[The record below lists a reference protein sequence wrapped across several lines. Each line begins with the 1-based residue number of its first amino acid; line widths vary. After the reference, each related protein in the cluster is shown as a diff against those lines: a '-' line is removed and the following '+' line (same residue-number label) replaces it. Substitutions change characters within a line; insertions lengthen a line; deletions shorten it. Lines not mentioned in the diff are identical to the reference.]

1 MIENKADRRYIQM
14 IEHRVNHVLK
24 KMKDLGLNQL
34 LISNPLSIYYLTGYF
49 EHPGERF
56 FALYLNTKG
65 EHKIYANHMFS
76 LEQDLGI
83 DIKWYSDTDDIMKEV
98 AENMIS
104 DDILGVDNELPSKFL
119 IPLMELSAAVDYK
132 LGSYCVDYV
141 RGIKDLEEQEK
152 MKKVSHINDLAM
164 DKLKDFI
171 REGVTEK
178 EIEEQLLD
186 IYIKLGADGYS
197 FEPII
202 AFGGNA
208 AEPHHFTD
216 ESVLK
221 EGQCVLFDIGCKK
234 DMYCADM
241 TRTFFYKNVSEKH
254 RRIYDLVQKAN
265 EKAIKAIRPGMK
277 LKDIDKIAR
286 DIIDEGGYGQYFTHR
301 LGHFIGMDVHE
312 YGDVSW
318 KNENIVEEGMIF
330 SIEPGIY
337 LQDDLGIRI
346 EDLVLVTSNGCER
359 LNQYQKDLQII
370 GA

>member
-1 MIENKADRRYIQM
+1 MV
-14 IEHRVNHVLK
+14 EHRVKRVVN
-24 KMKDLGLNQL
+24 KMKDLGLSQL
-34 LISNPLSIYYLTGYF
+34 LISNPLSIYYLTGYL

-65 EHKIYANHMFS
+65 EHKIYANQLFS
-76 LEQDLGI
+76 LEDDLGI
-83 DIKWYSDTDDIMKEV
+83 DIEWYSDTDDIMKKV
-98 AENMIS
+98 AKNMIS
-104 DDILGVDNELPSKFL
+104 DDFLGVDNELPAKFL
-119 IPLMELSAAVDYK
+119 IPLIRLSAAVDYK

-152 MKKVSHINDLAM
+152 MRIVSHLNDSAM
-164 DKLKDFI
+164 DKLKDLVQ
-171 REGVTEK
+171 EGVTEK
-178 EIEEQLLD
+178 EMEAKLLD
-186 IYIKLGADGYS
+186 IYKSLGADGYS

-208 AEPHHFTD
+208 AVPHHFPD

-221 EGQCVLFDIGCKK
+221 KGQCILLDIGCKK

-241 TRTFFYKNVSEKH
+241 TRTFFYKSVSEEH
-254 RRIYDLVQKAN
+254 RKIYTLVQKAN
-265 EKAIKAIRPGMK
+265 EKAIEAIKPGMK

-286 DIIDEGGYGQYFTHR
+286 DIIDEGGYGKYFTHR

-318 KNENIVEEGMIF
+318 KNENHVEEGMIF

-337 LQDDLGIRI
+337 LEDNLGVRI